1 MAKNIL
7 VVGDLILDRRVEC
20 TVSRLA
26 PEAPVLVG
34 RTTEDDAHIDEYTP
48 GGAGQVA
55 VSAAML
61 GANTTLVVPTG
72 AERLAGAVMF
82 KAQKRIDAHAK
93 QQGRDVWLD
102 YDPVHVNSPFRVST
116 KTRYVEA
123 ATGRHLFRFDCER
136 EQSEQAELLLDGQ
149 VLLAAQSVID
159 DPDRAADTVILV
171 DYDNGVFS
179 DHAATIKFIASNSDY
194 YIIAAPKPAN
204 AKAFTGADCVVMN
217 EAELYQL
224 YRDWGQHRQEIFY
237 ACKQMMSVYNWKQI
251 ICTRGSAGVA
261 YFINKFGEMPAIVDA
276 RAVVDVSGA
285 GDMVTAAYAVT
296 GDVHS
301 ANVAAGL
308 FVRKPG
314 MAPVTQEELDAGLIE
329 DKICAPDEAIRRTA
343 AHRNRGDGITF
354 TNGHFDL
361 LHKGHMHLL
370 REAAN
375 VVLDTINIYDRSP
388 YFVVALNT
396 DASAKRGKGDD
407 RPFQPLELRAK
418 TIAQL
423 PFVDV
428 VTWFDEDTPES
439 LVREIQPDVLVKG
452 SSNASET
459 IPGAEFVR
467 QHGGEVLLVDEIE
480 DYSTT
485 SALSHLS

>member
-1 MAKNIL
+1 MPKNIL

-123 ATGRHLFRFDCER
+123 ATGRHLFRFDCDR

-159 DPDRAADTVILV
+159 DPDRLPGETVILV
-171 DYDNGVFS
+171 DYDNGVFA
-179 DHAATIKFIASNSDY
+179 DHAATAEFIANNSDY
-194 YIIAAPKPAN
+194 RIIAAPKPAN
-204 AKAFTGADCVVMN
+204 AKAFIGADCVVMN
-217 EAELYQL
+217 ESELYQL

-237 ACKQMMSVYNWKQI
+237 ACKQMMSTYNWKQI
-251 ICTRGSAGVA
+251 ICTRGAAGVA
-261 YFINKFGEMPAIVDA
+261 YFIHKFGEIPASTNT

-285 GDMVTAAYAVT
+285 GDVVTATYAVT
-296 GDVHS
+296 ADVHH

-314 MAPVTQEELDAGLIE
+314 MDPVTQEELDAGLIE
-329 DKICAPDEAIRRTA
+329 DKVCAPDEAIRRTA
-343 AHRNRGDGITF
+343 VHRNSGHGITF

-361 LHKGHMHLL
+361 LHKVHMHLL
-370 REAAN
+370 REALAA
-375 VVLDTINIYDRSP
+375 DTP

-428 VTWFDEDTPES
+428 VTWFDEDTPEA

-452 SSNASET
+452 SSNASEA

-467 QHGGEVLLVDEIE
+467 QHGGELLLVDEIE
-480 DYSTT
+480 GYSTT